1 MTEHCEAILSS
12 GLEDL
17 NITDTP
23 FDPTPQPILFID
35 HANNTEFRQYR
46 DEEDL
51 QRIIPLISKDLS
63 EPYSIY
69 TYRYFIYQWPKLCL
83 LAFCKGECV
92 GTIVC
97 KLEPYA
103 TNLLRGYIAMLVVKD
118 GHRRKGIGSRLVQL
132 AVDLMIENKCDEVS
146 CSCELSG
153 WPYDYPFIMKLHTI
167 FAVIN
172 LYAFSMPFS
181 QRNAPAILT
190 HGRAVFMWSHN

>member
-12 GLEDL
+12 GLGDL

-23 FDPTPQPILFID
+23 FDPTPQPILFTD

-83 LAFCKGECV
+83 LAFCKDECV

-132 AVDLMIENKCDEVS
+132 AVDLMIENKCDEVTL
-146 CSCELSG
+146 ETEITNLSALALYEQLG
-153 WPYDYPFIMKLHTI
+153 FCRYKRLLRYYLNGVDAFRLKLW
-167 FAVIN
+167 
-172 LYAFSMPFS
+172 
-181 QRNAPAILT
+181 LT
-190 HGRAVFMWSHN
+190 PRAVNGWL